1 MKAKKGISMILSG
14 AAVVGLLAGC
24 GSSSGSSQENSSAAV
39 QEGTAEETENTA
51 QEEQTETET
60 TEEPA
65 AEESEETADS
75 TEASADSEETGNVLD
90 VYYSATGNT
99 DEFANIIADTTG
111 GDLFELEPEEPYT
124 SEDLDWTNNNSRV
137 SVEHANEDQRDV
149 PLVSTTVENWDSYDT
164 VFIGYPKMEYSL

>member
-1 MKAKKGISMILSG
+1 MKAKKMISMILTG

-39 QEGTAEETENTA
+39 QE
-51 QEEQTETET
+51 
-60 TEEPA
+60 
-65 AEESEETADS
+65 S
-75 TEASADSEETGNVLD
+75 TEASADSEETGNVLV

-99 DEFANIIADTTG
+99 EEVANIIADTTG

-164 VFIGYPKMEYSL
+164 VFIGYPIWLAYHKLIQCTQLA